1 MSSSNFV
8 ILSEAKDLCTL
19 RRVEMLCVPPL
30 AKIAP
35 SRIDRNNQL
44 NLFNPKPAFD
54 PLLPVNRVA
63 HIVKALVINKAI
75 NFVALAELRPIPKLV
90 FPNPP
95 VNIIGNAD
103 VKSLGAVGQD
113 VNAIAPSVAGMHRS
127 FASLKMTV

>member
-1 MSSSNFV
+1 M
-8 ILSEAKDLCTL
+8 
-19 RRVEMLCVPPL
+19 
-30 AKIAP
+30 AP
-35 SRIDRNNQL
+35 SRIHRNNQL

-75 NFVALAELRPIPKLV
+75 NFVALAELRSIPKLV

-95 VNIIGNAD
+95 VKIVCNAD
-103 VKSLGAVGQD
+103 VKSLGTVSQD
-113 VNAIAPSVAGMHRS
+113 IDAIAPSVAGMHRS